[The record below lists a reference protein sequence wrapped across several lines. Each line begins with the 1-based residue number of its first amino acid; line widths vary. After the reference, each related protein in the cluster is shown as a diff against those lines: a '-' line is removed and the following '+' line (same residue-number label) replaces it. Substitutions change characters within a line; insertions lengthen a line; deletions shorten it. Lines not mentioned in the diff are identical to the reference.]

1 MDVTT
6 IQPTSQNE
14 ICCDQKAMSNCL
26 NPHQFTAISIPL
38 VTGSFFPTR
47 SNIIFIVHCNK
58 SELLISSKNIMHDKL
73 TINIFHKQY
82 KLKKCPMTL
91 K

>member
-6 IQPTSQNE
+6 IHPTSQNE
-14 ICCDQKAMSNCL
+14 MCCDQKAMSNCL

-47 SNIIFIVHCNK
+47 SNIIFIVHWNK
-58 SELLISSKNIMHDKL
+58 MKLLFPIQTIMQEIAYYENL
-73 TINIFHKQY
+73 PQAI
-82 KLKKCPMTL
+82 
-91 K
+91 